1 VDGLER
7 GDLGGMTAMPLRGR
21 PALRV
26 AWGLVVAFLALAYAH
41 EPAYRVDY
49 VEPSSG
55 RPALHTWF
63 EPGQDRRVFFESATI
78 LPEVESSLYLRLYD
92 RATGDGA
99 AMARAW
105 RDLGNVAAFFR
116 LAALVAVCLG
126 VLAYGIRSRVV
137 AAYAAGLGLVGFA
150 AYGVA
155 AVNVAAREQ
164 RWLFG
169 SGDLRWSPT
178 VPSAVLGLLLTLAF
192 VALVARRPGKARPR

>member
-7 GDLGGMTAMPLRGR
+7 GHLGGMTAMPLRGR

-26 AWGLVVAFLALAYAH
+26 AWALLAAFLALVYAH

-49 VEPSSG
+49 VEPASG
-55 RPALHTWF
+55 RPVLHTWF
-63 EPGQDRRVFFESATI
+63 EPGQDRRVYFESATI
-78 LPEVESSLYLRLYD
+78 LPGVGSSLHLRLYD
-92 RATGDGA
+92 CATRDGA

-105 RDLGNVAAFFR
+105 RDLGIVATFFR

-137 AAYAAGLGLVGFA
+137 AAYAASLGLVGFA

-155 AVNVAAREQ
+155 AANVAAREQ

-169 SGDLRWSPT
+169 SGAPRWTST
-178 VPSAVLGLLLTLAF
+178 VPNAVLGLLLLAAF
-192 VALVARRPGKARPR
+192 VLLVARRPGTARPN